1 MSDMLSQEEIEKLL
15 NGDGMGG
22 DDSSD
27 SEKDADMSNLDDN
40 EFVLQENNDIMPDQ
54 VSDMP
59 NVAGAREPNQGA
71 LTDLEK
77 DTLGEVGNISMGAAA
92 TALHNL
98 LGRKVDIT
106 IPTVNVTNY
115 VTLAKKYDIPYVAI
129 HISYV
134 EGLHGDNMLI
144 MKVEDVKAI
153 TSILIGS
160 DEFNEGELSEL
171 HLSAI
176 SECMNQMMGASA
188 TSLSKLVNMKINI
201 SPPTVEIMNLAD
213 AVVTDL
219 IDQGDDDMVSTSF
232 QMEVEDLFTTEI
244 MLLMDLQFGKD
255 IVKSFFEQQ
264 DAAAAVAPASSEAK
278 SMDYENGPA
287 AAVDYNTP
295 PQGSAEMPPDMNAMY
310 GQQPQM
316 PPDMNPMY
324 GQQPQMPPQGYGYPP
339 PQGYGYPPQMPPQG
353 YGYPP
358 PQPQQPAYNVQPIQ
372 YENFGAPSG
381 IDVGENIGMLM
392 DVPLQVTVELGRAKR
407 SLKEILD
414 FNVGSIITLDKLV
427 GEAVDVVVNGK
438 MIAKGEVVVV
448 DDNFAVRI
456 TEIMKVKPQAAKL

>member
-27 SEKDADMSNLDDN
+27 SGLDDADMSNLDGD
-40 EFVLQENNDIMPDQ
+40 EFVLQDNNDIMPDEAA
-54 VSDMP
+54 DMP
-59 NVAGAREPNQGA
+59 NMAGSREPNQNV
-71 LTDLEK
+71 LSDLEK
-77 DTLGEVGNISMGAAA
+77 DTIGEIGNISMGAAA

-98 LGRKVDIT
+98 LCRKVDIT
-106 IPTVNVTNY
+106 IPTVRVTNY
-115 VTLAKKYDIPYVAI
+115 NTLAKKYDIPYVAI

-160 DEFNEGELSEL
+160 DEFNEGDLSEL

-188 TSLSKLVNMKINI
+188 TSLSKLINMKINI

-213 AVVTDL
+213 ALVTDL
-219 IDQGDDDMVSTSF
+219 IDQGDNDMISTAF
-232 QMEVEDLFTTEI
+232 QMEIEDLFSTEI
-244 MLLMDLQFGKD
+244 MLLMDLQFGKNM
-255 IVKSFFEQQ
+255 VKGFFDNQSAEMGEP
-264 DAAAAVAPASSEAK
+264 V
-278 SMDYENGPA
+278 
-287 AAVDYNTP
+287 AAVDVTSAP
-295 PQGSAEMPPDMNAMY
+295 STSAPQMPPDMDPMY
-310 GQQPQM
+310 NQPPMQQMPQDMNPMYNQPPQM

-324 GQQPQMPPQGYGYPP
+324 NQPQQMPQM
-339 PQGYGYPPQMPPQG
+339 PPQMPPQG
-353 YGYPP
+353 YGYPGYGYPP
-358 PQPQQPAYNVQPIQ
+358 PQAQPQPAYNVQPIQ
-372 YENFGAPSG
+372 YENFGAPAG

-407 SLKEILD
+407 NLKEILD

-456 TEIMKVKPQAAKL
+456 TEIMKMKPQPAKL

>member
-1 MSDMLSQEEIEKLL
+1 MSDMLSQEEIDSLL
-15 NGDGMGG
+15 GG
-22 DDSSD
+22 KEGNDSSD
-27 SEKDADMSNLDDN
+27 STPQEPDKDLLGAEFATQESNDVMPEEAEDAGKSGKK
-40 EFVLQENNDIMPDQ
+40 DIE
-54 VSDMP
+54 
-59 NVAGAREPNQGA
+59 AHEPNQDA

-98 LGRKVDIT
+98 IGKKVDIT
-106 IPTVNVTNY
+106 IPTVSVTNY
-115 VTLAKKYDIPYVAI
+115 STLAKKYDIPYVAI

-144 MKVEDVKAI
+144 MKIEDVKAI

-160 DEFNEGELSEL
+160 DEYNEGELSEL

-213 AVVTDL
+213 ALVTDL
-219 IDQGDDDMVSTSF
+219 IDQGDSDMVSTSF
-232 QMEVEDLFTTEI
+232 NMEVEDLFTTEI

-255 IVKSFFEQQ
+255 IVNGFFETQE
-264 DAAAAVAPASSEAK
+264 AAQPELVGAGTNTAEPSHEASMLPPE
-278 SMDYENGPA
+278 MDPTYA
-287 AAVDYNTP
+287 TP
-295 PQGSAEMPPDMNAMY
+295 PGYGAQQTPPPGY
-310 GQQPQM
+310 GAPQTPPPGYGAPQM
-316 PPDMNPMY
+316 PPP
-324 GQQPQMPPQGYGYPP
+324 GYGYPQMQMP
-339 PQGYGYPPQMPPQG
+339 PPGYGYQ
-353 YGYPP
+353 
-358 PQPQQPAYNVQPIQ
+358 PQPQPQPAYNVQSIQ
-372 YENFGAPSG
+372 YENFGGSPG
-381 IDVGENIGMLM
+381 VEVGENIEMLM
-392 DVPLQVTVELGRAKR
+392 DVPLQVTVELGRTKKN
-407 SLKEILD
+407 LKEILD

-438 MIAKGEVVVV
+438 MIAKGEVVVA

-456 TEIMKVKPQAAKL
+456 TEIMKINRVAKL